1 MDLYILSETEPG
13 FPQASTKQSGGES
26 VGCGGVATKRA
37 HSNDRE
43 QLEPGAE
50 PERDARQSQAEPGR
64 TRQGT
69 IEAPLRAHFTC
80 GIFHFPPDPD
90 GKNHAAD
97 LDVPCRLFRIMQAMP
112 RDWRSRSP
120 VEGCDEMDQPAGCFE
135 DEPTWNRAS
144 PREDLR
150 VRDGANGGGGESG
163 GEASP
168 PASRCSSPV
177 AGPWRENL
185 RPLPHWTAKEVP
197 GYVRHETGQ
206 QHRRRRTSRRQTGR
220 SVASPRA
227 SPASPA
233 SSLPPTST
241 HEGFVRSRCLEYRGA
256 ACRMPQPRI
265 LRSQP
270 APTALGTVDKDHVT
284 PAMDIR
290 MVSITRARGPQ
301 SPTRRVCLRGPETI
315 TCRIPSDSISRPRAT
330 RTA

>member
-1 MDLYILSETEPG
+1 MDLYIPLGNGARVP
-13 FPQASTKQSGGES
+13 PQASTKQSGGES

-120 VEGCDEMDQPAGCFE
+120 VEGCDEMDQPAGTCAYGTV
-135 DEPTWNRAS
+135 PTAAAAS
-144 PREDLR
+144 REGRPLLPPHAAVPPSRDRGGRTSDPSLTGLR
-150 VRDGANGGGGESG
+150 RKCLATFDMRRGSSIAGAERVAARQA
-163 GEASP
+163 EAWPHPGPAQPAQPALSP
-168 PASRCSSPV
+168 PP
-177 AGPWRENL
+177 
-185 RPLPHWTAKEVP
+185 
-197 GYVRHETGQ
+197 
-206 QHRRRRTSRRQTGR
+206 
-220 SVASPRA
+220 
-227 SPASPA
+227 
-233 SSLPPTST
+233 ST

-284 PAMDIR
+284 PAMEIR